1 MKKEVNYLYNIR
13 VFAIMCV
20 IMLHCMI
27 PYASN
32 PDYYGSKSYFFNLI
46 ANSISR
52 TGVPLFLMISG
63 ALILNDELTNDIKS
77 FYKKRLSKLL
87 IPLLSWNI
95 IYFLFYVK
103 LGKNELDFM
112 SFINEVLNNGTAY
125 HLWYVYN
132 LLSIYL
138 LAPFL
143 KKIADNSNIKQLV
156 LLIVLMGFCTTIRP
170 ALNNMVSPV
179 YIYLFE
185 PICNGYFLF
194 FIAGYVLDKMQLSKK
209 AMWSFFVIG
218 AVGIGI
224 SLLGNHVSSSVNF
237 IDFKHNGGYDIS
249 SLFLSV
255 SVFIL
260 FRSKISHSN
269 SFIKSISRS
278 SYGMY
283 FIHVAI
289 IDIVFEYFMINAS
302 PVISEIYLFVISLVV
317 SYGLSLLIRKAKFL
331 N

>member
-1 MKKEVNYLYNIR
+1 MKKEVNYIYNIR
-13 VFAIMCV
+13 AFAIMCV

-27 PYASN
+27 PYVSN
-32 PDYYGSKSYFFNLI
+32 PAYYGSKSYFFNLI
-46 ANSISR
+46 VNSIAR

-63 ALILNDELTNDIKS
+63 ALILNDNLTNNIKS

-95 IYFLFYVK
+95 IYFLFYIK
-103 LGKNELDFM
+103 LGNNELDLM
-112 SFINEVLNNGTAY
+112 SFIKQVLNNGTAY

-143 KKIADNSNIKQLV
+143 KKIADNSSVKQLIF
-156 LLIVLMGFCTTIRP
+156 LMVLMGFGTTIRP
-170 ALNNMVSPV
+170 AVNKLISPV

-185 PICNGYFLF
+185 PIFNGYFLF
-194 FIAGYVLDKMQLSKK
+194 FLAGYILDKIELSKK
-209 AMWSFFVIG
+209 TFLLFLVFG
-218 AVGIGI
+218 VVGMAI
-224 SLLGNHVSSSVNF
+224 SLFGNHISSSSDIINF
-237 IDFKHNGGYDIS
+237 KFNGGYDIS
-249 SLFLSV
+249 WFLLSMAI
-255 SVFIL
+255 FIL

-269 SFIKSISRS
+269 RFIKSISKS

-283 FIHVAI
+283 FIHVAL
-289 IDIVFEYFMINAS
+289 IDLVLRYFMFESS
-302 PVISEIYLFVISLVV
+302 PVILEIYLFIITFVA
-317 SYGLSLLIRKAKFL
+317 SYGLSLLFRKAKFL

>member
-1 MKKEVNYLYNIR
+1 MKKEVKYLYNLR

-27 PYASN
+27 PYVSN
-32 PDYYGSKSYFFNLI
+32 PSYYGSKSYFFNLI
-46 ANSISR
+46 VNSIAR

-87 IPLLSWNI
+87 IPLFSWNV

-138 LAPFL
+138 LAPYL
-143 KKIADNSNIKQLV
+143 KKIVDNSSIKQLV
-156 LLIVLMGFCTTIRP
+156 FLMVLMGFCTTIRP

-194 FIAGYVLDKMQLSKK
+194 FLAGYVLDKMELSKK
-209 AMWSFFVIG
+209 ALWIFLVLG
-218 AVGIGI
+218 AIGIGI
-224 SLLGNHVSSSVNF
+224 SLWGNHMNSSINL
-237 IDFKHNGGYDIS
+237 INFKHNGGYDIS
-249 SLFLSV
+249 SLLLSMAM
-255 SVFIL
+255 FIL
-260 FRSKISHSN
+260 FRSKISFGN
-269 SFIKSISRS
+269 GFIKSISKL

-289 IDIVFEYFMINAS
+289 IDIIFEYFMIDSS
-302 PVISEIYLFVISLVV
+302 PIVSEIYLFVISLVV
-317 SYGLSLLIRKAKFL
+317 SYGGSLLIRKAKFL